1 MVFKRML
8 GAFGVGA
15 PSVDTVLSTPRTRP
29 GGTLEEVRLKGGDFD
44 AEIEHVT
51 LGLVARVEIEHG
63 DGESGGLSEF
73 GSTRVSGPFT
83 LRKGE
88 ERTIGFRIPVPWE
101 APISEIAGQPL
112 RGMAVGVR
120 TELAIAKAVDKGDL
134 DMVSVEPLPSQLRIL
149 ESFLQLGFAFK
160 SADLEAGYLRGVR
173 QELPF
178 YQEIEFYPTGQYAG
192 RVGEVEVTFV
202 ADPAGLEVVLEADK
216 RTGRYSSGD
225 AIGRFQVSHE
235 DALRTDWAGSWGG
248 GSTAS
253 PGTAPRTAATT
264 TVTTATTG
272 TTTSTTGITAEPGW
286 AWSSPPA
293 RPVWW
298 AASWPVKWSRRSW
311 RSSSRATRAATGN
324 THPDPAPRPRPA
336 RGRARPQRRPTPAP
350 HAAASARPCTS
361 ARSRAPVR
369 PCAAHLRRH
378 APAPRPCAA
387 HTGAKPPAVGR
398 AARRTGRRRARRAAP
413 AAAGRSRSSR
423 RARLQPAKIGSG
435 GAWQP
440 HSERRT
446 PFVPFRPELDVKA
459 CRNPAISR

>member
-29 GGTLEEVRLKGGDFD
+29 GGTLEGEVRLKGGDFD

-235 DALRTDWAGSWGG
+235 DALRTDWAGELGRWLDSLSQHGSPYGG
-248 GSTAS
+248 HHHGDH
-253 PGTAPRTAATT
+253 GHY
-264 TVTTATTG
+264 G
-272 TTTSTTGITAEPGW
+272 HHDEHHGHHG
-286 AWSSPPA
+286 
-293 RPVWW
+293 
-298 AASWPVKWSRRSW
+298 
-311 RSSSRATRAATGN
+311 
-324 THPDPAPRPRPA
+324 
-336 RGRARPQRRPTPAP
+336 
-350 HAAASARPCTS
+350 
-361 ARSRAPVR
+361 
-369 PCAAHLRRH
+369 
-378 APAPRPCAA
+378 
-387 HTGAKPPAVGR
+387 GAGMGMVV
-398 AARRTGRRRARRAAP
+398 
-413 AAAGRSRSSR
+413 AAG
-423 RARLQPAKIGSG
+423 AAGVVG
-435 GAWQP
+435 GLVAGEVVEEVVEEFFEGDEGGDW
-440 HSERRT
+440 
-446 PFVPFRPELDVKA
+446 
-459 CRNPAISR
+459 